1 MEEAFSYQFFGTTK
15 DALEAEYQA
24 ILSAKESIYFE
35 VYIFLD
41 DQVGQRFVDA
51 LCDKA
56 QEGLD
61 VKLILDGLGSFM
73 ISAAALN
80 RLKRSGVEV
89 VWYNKIT
96 PEWRLPKW
104 FDRLIH
110 RNHRKVLIVDRETA
124 FLGGVNVQA
133 ASYDWNDV
141 FVRLTGRMVRPLLRS
156 FAKSYIECG
165 GDREKIKHLLHPKIM
180 EGWRE
185 WKDKFNFVMHSP
197 FYRRYNAWKRSYMR
211 GLLLAEESINLIS
224 PYYAP
229 DFRFFKL
236 IAKARRRGV
245 KVNIF
250 LPLRPDHKFM
260 ELIARAYYRITQLA
274 GADIYLLKNMN
285 HGKAMTVDN
294 KAGYVGSSNLTRRSF
309 HLNAESGVF
318 FNDEKM
324 TGDLNNLF
332 EVWKKEA
339 ELLNRENLNIK
350 PGKWRRFKEWLGI
363 KAGKLV

>member
-24 ILSAKESIYFE
+24 ILLARESVYFE

-41 DQVGQRFVDA
+41 DAVGQRFVDA
-51 LCDKA
+51 LCNKA
-56 QEGLD
+56 EKGLD
-61 VKLILDGLGSFM
+61 VKLIIDGLGSYK
-73 ISAAALN
+73 ISSGALA
-80 RLKRSGVEV
+80 RLRQAGVEV
-89 VWYNKIT
+89 LWYNKIT

-104 FDRLIH
+104 FARVIY

-133 ASYDWNDV
+133 LSYGWNDV
-141 FVRLTGRMVRPLLRS
+141 FVRLTGRMMRPLLRS
-156 FAKSYIECG
+156 FAKSYLECG
-165 GDREKIKHLLHPKIM
+165 GDREKIKDLLHPKVT
-180 EGWRE
+180 EGWQE
-185 WKDKFNFVMHSP
+185 LKEKFNFVMHSP
-197 FYRRYNAWKRSYMR
+197 FYHRYNSWKRSYVR

-236 IAKARRRGV
+236 IARARRRGV

-260 ELIARAYYRITQLA
+260 EWIARAYYRLTQIA

-285 HGKAMTVDN
+285 HGKAMTVDG
-294 KAGYVGSSNLTRRSF
+294 KAGFVGSSNLTGRSF
-309 HLNAESGVF
+309 RHNAESGVF

-324 TGDLNNLF
+324 TGDLNSLF
-332 EVWKKEA
+332 EVWKNEA
-339 ELLNRENLNIK
+339 ELLNKEDLNIK
-350 PGKWRRFKEWLGI
+350 PGRWRRFKEWLGR
-363 KAGKLV
+363 KAGKYV